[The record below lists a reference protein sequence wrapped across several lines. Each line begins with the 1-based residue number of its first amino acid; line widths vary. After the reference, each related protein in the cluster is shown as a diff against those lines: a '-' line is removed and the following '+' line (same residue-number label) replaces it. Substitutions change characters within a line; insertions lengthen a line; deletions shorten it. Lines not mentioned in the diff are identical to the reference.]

1 MEIDPRHELEE
12 IGDDQQVYT
21 DDVIDDGEGD
31 LDQEDI
37 GTFDPDADDEDDD
50 PSVFED
56 DTEIDDLPDVGEPDP
71 DEVPELELLD
81 EQEKS

>member
-31 LDQEDI
+31 PDQEDI